1 MSDIAGAMHGYP
13 PETRVMPLEE
23 IFNRMHPDDG
33 VRARVMLEGR
43 LRGDE
48 KTSLTYR
55 IVLPDGQQRM
65 IEAIGDL
72 YTDENNIPVRL
83 LGVCSDVTEQRQAEH
98 ALRKAEE
105 RFRLLAMHAPV
116 GIAQSD
122 AEGRNFFVNPKWC
135 EVSGGT
141 PEELRGYGWERF
153 IHPDDKQRAIEGW
166 QKAMA
171 SCETYTMEQCR
182 FLHPDGEVRWAIC
195 TTVML
200 CDDEGKVTG
209 QIGCALDVTE
219 HMAAEE
225 VVRAREA
232 QLQAILA
239 NTTSLIFLK
248 DPRGRYLLANPRWY
262 DVLHKKPEEVI
273 GKTDYEVFPKEFANV
288 FVESDETVKQSGV
301 PHTFEENAP
310 QDDGVHTYISVKFP
324 IRDDHGALTAT
335 GGIATDITDLKQANA
350 ALEGERNLLRNYI
363 DVQENEKQFICYE
376 IHDGIIQ
383 YTAGALM
390 LLESYRR
397 QQSDAEGAAAL
408 DSIIDNLRI
417 AVDEGRRV
425 IQGVRPT
432 VLDDGGVVPAIED
445 LVARS
450 SDGLEVEFVHND
462 VGRLPKALETA
473 LYRVTQE
480 ALTNARLHSGSR
492 HVWVKLQRKGDDLQL
507 EIEDQGKGFD
517 VRAPRGKSFGLLGI
531 TERVRLLGGQSAIHS
546 KPGEGTR
553 IVVHLQ
559 VSANET
565 EDE

>member
-1 MSDIAGAMHGYP
+1 MHRWPASRPYVVALVIVAIASLIRIVLLTNAERGYGLFVYAIATYLAGRFGGFRSALATLILGAVITLGLRAYYQPTNDGGLNASLLRIGLYFVLGGVIAAQSRREERGRTALEQERARLEHLEERIRESQQKLLLAIQAGQLGTWEIRLDRFEVEMSDIAGAMHGYP
-13 PETRVMPLEE
+13 PDTRVMPLEE
-23 IFNRMHPDDG
+23 IFGRMHPDDS

-65 IEAIGDL
+65 IEAVGDL

-98 ALRKAEE
+98 DLRKAEE
-105 RFRLLAMHAPV
+105 RFRLLAMHATV

-122 AEGRNFFVNPKWC
+122 AEGRNFFANPKWC

-225 VVRAREA
+225 AVRASEA
-232 QLQAILA
+232 QLKAILA

-248 DPRGRYLLANPRWY
+248 DLRGRYLLANPRWH

-273 GKTDYEVFPKEFANV
+273 GKTDYEVFPREFADV

-301 PHTFEENAP
+301 PHTFEEDAP
-310 QDDGVHTYISVKFP
+310 QDDGIHTYLSVKFP
-324 IRDDHGALTAT
+324 IRDDHGVMTAT

-376 IHDGIIQ
+376 MPK
-383 YTAGALM
+383 A
-390 LLESYRR
+390 RR
-397 QQSDAEGAAAL
+397 RWTRSSTTCGSPWTKAAA
-408 DSIIDNLRI
+408 
-417 AVDEGRRV
+417 
-425 IQGVRPT
+425 
-432 VLDDGGVVPAIED
+432 
-445 LVARS
+445 
-450 SDGLEVEFVHND
+450 
-462 VGRLPKALETA
+462 
-473 LYRVTQE
+473 
-480 ALTNARLHSGSR
+480 
-492 HVWVKLQRKGDDLQL
+492 
-507 EIEDQGKGFD
+507 
-517 VRAPRGKSFGLLGI
+517 
-531 TERVRLLGGQSAIHS
+531 
-546 KPGEGTR
+546 
-553 IVVHLQ
+553 
-559 VSANET
+559 
-565 EDE
+565 